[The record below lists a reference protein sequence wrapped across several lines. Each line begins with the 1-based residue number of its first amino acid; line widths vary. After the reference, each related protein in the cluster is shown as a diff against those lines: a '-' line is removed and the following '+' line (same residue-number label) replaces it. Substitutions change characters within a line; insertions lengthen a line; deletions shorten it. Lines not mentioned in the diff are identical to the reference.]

1 MHLAVWTI
9 DFIPRVQSLEDVE
22 PILFVFH
29 LCIYVFRNRV
39 IRVFKFASNI
49 FPFPNTH

>member
-22 PILFVFH
+22 PILYVYMYFV
-29 LCIYVFRNRV
+29 IV
-39 IRVFKFASNI
+39 
-49 FPFPNTH
+49 